1 MSFFLLNTFFS
12 IKSSKLATNI
22 TTLTQLNNLYYNQI
36 MELLTQKPEGMK
48 ACNISRHIYNSNC
61 NLFDD
66 IHKYNKIHSNVRRF
80 LWQQS
85 KQKNSPFQS
94 VCGHWGHYAIKR
106 SFAHQLELCFDNWEY
121 DIIIEKQPELKAA
134 EPNIPFQATLF

>member
-1 MSFFLLNTFFS
+1 
-12 IKSSKLATNI
+12 
-22 TTLTQLNNLYYNQI
+22 

-48 ACNISRHIYNSNC
+48 VCNISRHIYNTNC
-61 NLFDD
+61 SLFDD
-66 IHKYNKIHSNVRRF
+66 EHKYKKIYSNVRRF

-94 VCGHWGHYAIKR
+94 VEEHRGHYAIRK

-121 DIIIEKQPELKAA
+121 DVIEEQKKEKPAEEPHIIQ
-134 EPNIPFQATLF
+134 QTLFL